1 MNTSNKMLYLAN
13 RAEGGSRAG
22 RSQSR
27 ERLEKGMSQQLSQL
41 AAAAA
46 RQVQFALGVP
56 AYPLPRVDDE
66 YGIPI
71 ELPELERDDDSGVC

>member
-1 MNTSNKMLYLAN
+1 MH
-13 RAEGGSRAG
+13 RAEGGDRAG

-27 ERLEKGMSQQLSQL
+27 ERIEKSMSQL
-41 AAAAA
+41 AAAA

>member
-1 MNTSNKMLYLAN
+1 MLYLAN

-27 ERLEKGMSQQLSQL
+27 ERLEKDMSQLSQL